1 MMGGEQVDVRQLQ
14 YALTLADTLH
24 FGRAAQNMH
33 IAQSA
38 FSAQIARLERQVG
51 APLFDR
57 SSNRVT
63 ITPAG
68 QAFLPR
74 ARAILAEIAE
84 ASTEAQVIHTSALE
98 KLRVGLFCESAGEL
112 TPLIV
117 AAVRSAL
124 PKVQLSFQELSMVD
138 QVDALMSDEVDVA
151 FMRPPIAH
159 QGIDLVPLFSEP
171 RYAAIGIDH
180 DLANHA
186 SVTMEQLTDQP
197 FAVAAPEAPAQWR
210 AYWACDD
217 IRGEPGRV
225 AAQVTNVNESLN
237 AIAYSGAVDTFP
249 GAATRFLR
257 FPGVT
262 YRPLVDATFST
273 LAVASRRGDQRATVT
288 SFVRISE
295 QLASTTLDVVPE
307 AVAVGDESVH

>member
-1 MMGGEQVDVRQLQ
+1 MDVRQLQ
-14 YALTLADTLH
+14 YALALADTLH

-63 ITPAG
+63 VTPAG
-68 QAFLPR
+68 EAFLPR
-74 ARAILAEIAE
+74 ARAILTEVAA
-84 ASTEAQVIHTSALE
+84 ASVEAQVIHTSALE

-117 AAVRSAL
+117 AAVRDAL
-124 PKVQLSFQELSMVD
+124 PNVQLAFRELSMVD
-138 QVDALMSDEVDVA
+138 QVDALLTDKVDVA
-151 FMRPPIAH
+151 FMRAPIAH
-159 QGIDLVPLFSEP
+159 AGIDLVRLFSEP
-171 RYAAIGIDH
+171 RYAAIGSTH
-180 DLANHA
+180 ELASHS
-186 SVTMEQLTDQP
+186 SVTMDQLTDQP

-217 IRGEPGRV
+217 VRGEPGRV

-273 LAVASRRGDQRATVT
+273 LAIACRRGDHRATVA
-288 SFVRISE
+288 SFVHISQ
-295 QLASTTLDVVPE
+295 QLAATSLDVVPE
-307 AVAVGDESVH
+307 AVAVGDEPVN